1 MNKSRIDLI
10 NQAFNKLDKDK
21 DGINLIDLKFMDSI
35 FYFLNKILRKN

>member
-21 DGINLIDLKFMDSI
+21 DGINFVKFENSW
-35 FYFLNKILRKN
+35 KK